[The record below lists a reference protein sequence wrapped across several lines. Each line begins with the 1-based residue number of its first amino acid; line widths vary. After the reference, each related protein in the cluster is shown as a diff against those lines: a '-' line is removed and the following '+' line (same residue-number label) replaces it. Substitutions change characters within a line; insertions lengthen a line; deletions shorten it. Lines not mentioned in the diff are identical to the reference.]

1 MSYTRE
7 EFVKEYGAKIARA
20 VRGTGILAG
29 TLIAQAIIESQGKI
43 GGHHR
48 VGGSKLARNSNNYF
62 GIKCHG
68 WSGKTYNIDTGEQN
82 PDGSTYVDKKACFRA
97 YDSVEDSLK
106 DYVKLLKENPRY
118 AKAGVF
124 EADTVKQQAQA
135 LKDAGYATS
144 NKYAST
150 VYNVYKPLAPLVE
163 EYAKKK
169 TNWKAIALIGLG
181 VAIITTATIVLIKS
195 RKK

>member
-7 EFVKEYGAKIARA
+7 EFVKKYGASIAKS

-29 TLIAQAIIESQGKI
+29 TLIAQAIIESQGKVD
-43 GGHHR
+43 GSYR
-48 VGGSKLARNSNNYF
+48 VGGSKLSRNSNNYF
-62 GIKCHG
+62 GIKCHN
-68 WSGKTYNIDTGEQN
+68 WSGKTYNIDTGEQR

-97 YDSVEDSLK
+97 YDSVEDSIK
-106 DYVKLLKENPRY
+106 DYVKFLKSNPRY

-144 NKYAST
+144 VKYAST

-163 EYAKKK
+163 EHAKKK
-169 TNWKAIALIGLG
+169 TNWKAIAIIGLG
-181 VAIITTATIVLIKS
+181 VAIIATTTILLIKN